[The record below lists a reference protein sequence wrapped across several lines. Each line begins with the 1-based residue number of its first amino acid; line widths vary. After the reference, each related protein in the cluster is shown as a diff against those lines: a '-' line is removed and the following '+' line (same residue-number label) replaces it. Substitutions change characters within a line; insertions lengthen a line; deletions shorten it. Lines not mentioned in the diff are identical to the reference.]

1 MFYLLFLV
9 VTALEM
15 LFELRIS
22 MRNSGDLIRKGAIEI
37 GHSILPVMIMM
48 YIVMYIGSAIEFVL
62 SPPQL
67 PFWWI
72 ILFLIVFA
80 LAKGLK
86 FWAVSTL
93 GEYWTM
99 KLLIVPE
106 SKVVTGGPYRW
117 IRHPNYIAVLLE
129 IAATT
134 LLGKSFVT
142 FGVVFFS
149 FLIVLWHRIKL
160 EEEGLIAHTDY
171 AAGMTSKHRFIP

>member
-15 LFELRIS
+15 LFEVRIS
-22 MRNSGDLIRKGAIEI
+22 IRNSAALIRRGAIEI
-37 GHSILPVMIMM
+37 GPAVLPVMTMM
-48 YIVMYIGSAIEFVL
+48 YIVMYMGSVVEFLLSHPVL
-62 SPPQL
+62 PL
-67 PFWWI
+67 WWLL
-72 ILFLIVFA
+72 LFLMIFV

-99 KLLIVPE
+99 KLLILPE
-106 SKVVTGGPYRW
+106 SKVVTAGPYRW
-117 IRHPNYIAVLLE
+117 VRHPNYIAVLLE

-134 LLGKSFVT
+134 LLGKCFVT

-149 FLIVLWHRIKL
+149 FLVVLRYRIRL
-160 EEEGLIAHTDY
+160 EEEGLLSHTDY
-171 AAGMTSKHRFIP
+171 AAGMTSKRRFLP